1 MKAQIKADQGVQ
13 KSLQKQQ
20 AAEKAGQLS
29 SQQQQSHLNSQYLQV
44 NSTIQSIQALV
55 TSNLENGQLPNQK
68 VLGLVEQL
76 ESKINERDQ
85 RI

>member
-1 MKAQIKADQGVQ
+1 M
-13 KSLQKQQ
+13 
-20 AAEKAGQLS
+20 
-29 SQQQQSHLNSQYLQV
+29 